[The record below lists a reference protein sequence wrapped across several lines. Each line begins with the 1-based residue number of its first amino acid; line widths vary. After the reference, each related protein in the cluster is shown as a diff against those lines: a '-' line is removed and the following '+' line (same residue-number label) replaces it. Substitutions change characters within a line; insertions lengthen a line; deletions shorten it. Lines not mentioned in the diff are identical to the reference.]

1 MRSGVVYEIQVNR
14 STKDKGNAIDRG
26 LFMCGCGRSGNWP
39 GSGMGGASRLPWC
52 RVVRILLHSTAVVLL
67 VPSHKL
73 GPIFLHLHLEAA
85 KAITLDRFS
94 CSSRIATY
102 FGVRFDW
109 SDQCKHLIS
118 CYVSRRIRCDT

>member
-52 RVVRILLHSTAVVLL
+52 RVISLDPYFFISTWKQLKQLPSIDSHAVPGLLPILVFGLIGAISAST
-67 VPSHKL
+67 
-73 GPIFLHLHLEAA
+73 
-85 KAITLDRFS
+85 
-94 CSSRIATY
+94 
-102 FGVRFDW
+102 
-109 SDQCKHLIS
+109 
-118 CYVSRRIRCDT
+118 